1 MAARARA
8 ANREGELGVAG
19 VRDHKSQHVPI
30 EAPMVRYYAGFVQK
44 CHNFANA
51 HYVFVNMPVWI
62 GGEGEGIG

>member
-1 MAARARA
+1 M
-8 ANREGELGVAG
+8 AG

-62 GGEGEGIG
+62 GGGGEGIG